1 MHCSLLVVAV
11 VIVVVVILFFL
22 LLSSLLGWLL
32 LLLLVLALGV
42 DLGQRLLEDLQN
54 LFIRDLLVRLPLRD
68 VWLWWRGNTLETVLG
83 DC

>member
-32 LLLLVLALGV
+32 LLLFVLALRV

-68 VWLWWRGNTLETVLG
+68 VWLWRRSNTLETVLG